1 MELFSQKSPS
11 VMFDKVLKKSL
22 LFSTRFHIR
31 KYIISYHKLHLI
43 SIKPHQDHKEINSK
57 PKLKQATRT
66 EKQKQRIDS
75 ATTSLKLFKKSHME
89 NYATC
94 LLSWGFIHR
103 PPHLLYHAV
112 IMNKRARHSN

>member
-75 ATTSLKLFKKSHME
+75 ATTSCKFEAFQKISYGELRDMPPFLGFHAPSPSLTLSCSHYE
-89 NYATC
+89 
-94 LLSWGFIHR
+94 
-103 PPHLLYHAV
+103 
-112 IMNKRARHSN
+112 